1 MAHKSAEGHQ
11 NEGKIGPKEDN
22 LEMKTIKLLSIVV
35 PSYNSQDYLRH
46 CLDTVVQGGQEVE
59 VIVVDDGSTDST
71 AEIAREYCD
80 LFPEIV
86 RLEQKTNGGHGSAV
100 NRGLEVATGTYFK
113 VVDSDDWL
121 DIPDYMSVLSLLRSI
136 GSVDLLITNYVYE
149 YSYNGKH
156 KVMQYRNVF
165 PQNKVITWNST
176 QRFHFDQLM
185 LMHSMFYRTALL
197 RQCGIKLP
205 EHTFYVDNLIAY
217 LPLPYVKSL
226 VYLDCSPYHYFIG
239 RAGQSVNTQVMIRQI
254 DQQLKVTRMMI
265 EAYDIFNDIEC
276 ENLRR
281 YMLFYL
287 SMMVAITITHIYI
300 AEDKGL
306 SCKADELWDFIRQQ
320 DEKLYVVLRRNFL
333 NSCIN
338 FGQKI
343 SPRLISL
350 GLNLIKHIY
359 KFS

>member
-1 MAHKSAEGHQ
+1 
-11 NEGKIGPKEDN
+11 
-22 LEMKTIKLLSIVV
+22 MKNIKLLSIII

-59 VIVVDDGSTDST
+59 VIVVDDGSTDRT
-71 AEIAREYCD
+71 AEIAREYCSH
-80 LFPEIV
+80 FPGIV
-86 RLEQKTNGGHGSAV
+86 RLEQKENGGHGSAV
-100 NRGLEVATGTYFK
+100 NRGLELATGTYFK

-121 DIPDYMSVLSLLRSI
+121 DTSDYMSVLSLLRSI
-136 GSVDLLITNYVYE
+136 GSVDLLITNYIYE

-156 KVMQYRNVF
+156 KVMRYSNVF
-165 PQNKVITWNST
+165 PQGEVISWDRMH
-176 QRFHFDQLM
+176 RFHFDQLM
-185 LMHSMFYRTALL
+185 LMHSMFYRTELL

-205 EHTFYVDNLIAY
+205 EHTFYVDNLVAY

-239 RAGQSVNTQVMIRQI
+239 RAGQSVNTQIMIRQI

-265 EAYDIFNDIEC
+265 EAYDVFKDIEC

-281 YMLFYL
+281 YMIFYL
-287 SMMVAITITHIYI
+287 SMMVATTVTHIYI
-300 AEDKGL
+300 AKDKVL
-306 SCKADELWDFIRQQ
+306 SNKADKLWDFIRQR
-320 DEKLYVVLRRNFL
+320 DVKLYAILRRSFV
-333 NSCIN
+333 NSSVS
-338 FGQKI
+338 FGRKI

-350 GLNLIKHIY
+350 GLNLIKRIY